1 MDASSSPSSTSY
13 IFNNKPTSVV
23 TLNSNELHSIDFLL
37 KLKKSQFKIPIELI
51 KKNLKNLNK
60 LVEKHNHTVLKY
72 VSSIEKLSNSNE
84 NLDKKLLLLNK
95 LISLQESYNKK
106 LSFRVKQH
114 NDFVDRLIIRIKYL
128 KTLNHTR
135 TSLIK
140 GHSKLL
146 QDENN
151 NNDNNDNN
159 NNTNDDDV
167 SNSSININ
175 KASKDSTSII
185 HNDNKTNNGM
195 SFNEMASYYDGEV
208 NLLLVDYLI
217 KMSND
222 NYTPSTME
230 SNTGV
235 KLAKFLKLDKLLD
248 YDIILQGLNIYH
260 EIKDRKNLK
269 ILIDWCNENKD
280 ALKLIRDS
288 NLSGGGTRKQSSTLS
303 FSSDNRS
310 KLRRKSSS
318 ISTPATDRPI
328 DDPQNPLF
336 NISSS
341 KSRRNTTVGINVNTK
356 LNNPPVIGYNSL
368 EFEAHFQNFIE
379 YIKDDNLFEAL
390 DILNNHLIDYI
401 DTSSSSNLNS
411 TANDSFSFSDI
422 KSRSNS
428 SKRRKSSVISASD
441 FLDFSNERTLDSLNE
456 VAIEDDEDD
465 KDSKSR
471 RASHGVSSSTPRM
484 IIESKYEEDDEEEY
498 DDEDEDDENSE
509 NDPLNKNPEAFA
521 NFSKIQSGAAL
532 LFWNSLSS
540 VVSDAKNSINDS
552 STTDSKF
559 SKSSLDNHDKDSE
572 MDSDIRSARRTSAT
586 LSYYDPEV
594 ETSFRINNNLKPYKI
609 LLDDERW
616 KQLADFF
623 LFNFNELYGIDQK
636 LSLLTILSCG
646 ISALKTKSCE
656 NHDFN
661 KNLNSQKDDVN
672 KKSHNN
678 HNRHLNS
685 HQNHRHHKSNG
696 AATINFDNIIND
708 ISNLNDKETMIATF
722 SLNSCPVCSTELFEL
737 TKELPFSHQIK
748 SNIYENPVMLPNGNI
763 YQRDKLIK
771 INQNFEMAENNNG
784 DIINSSAI
792 TTTATNNNNTGSS
805 DGNTNSTVSSDS
817 MFNKSS
823 LPSSTAVTSIE
834 VGEDERN
841 ESNGFRNVSVNGLG
855 VFYYD
860 DDETDEEDEAD
871 ECGAFDNSTL
881 DKFFDEYNLRG
892 SGNGKNSYG
901 NKKRYNSLNDFKIKD
916 PITGDVFNK
925 SQFIKVFPT

>member
-1 MDASSSPSSTSY
+1 MDTTTSSSTSSFL
-13 IFNNKPTSVV
+13 FNNKPTSSVV
-23 TLNSNELHSIDFLL
+23 SLNSNELHSIDFLL
-37 KLKKSQFKIPIELI
+37 RLKKSQFKIPIELI
-51 KKNLKNLNK
+51 KKNFKNLNK
-60 LVEKHNHTVLKY
+60 LIEKHNHTVLKY
-72 VSSIEKLSNSNE
+72 VSSIEKLNNLNE

-95 LISLQESYNKK
+95 LISIQESYNKK

-114 NDFVDRLIIRIKYL
+114 NDFVDRLIIRINYL
-128 KTLNHTR
+128 KTLNQTR
-135 TSLIK
+135 NSLIK
-140 GHSKLL
+140 SHTKL
-146 QDENN
+146 QD
-151 NNDNNDNN
+151 DNN
-159 NNTNDDDV
+159 NNINDDDI
-167 SNSSININ
+167 SNNSGNHN
-175 KASKDSTSII
+175 DSKKSD
-185 HNDNKTNNGM
+185 NDNKNNNGM
-195 SFNEMASYYDGEV
+195 SFNEMASYYDNEV

-217 KMSND
+217 KMSNN
-222 NYTPSTME
+222 NYTPATMD

-235 KLAKFLKLDKLLD
+235 KLAKFLKLDKLID

-260 EIKDRKNLK
+260 EIKDKKNLK

-288 NLSGGGTRKQSSTLS
+288 NLSSSGIRKQSSSLPS
-303 FSSDNRS
+303 SSDNRS

-318 ISTPATDRPI
+318 VSTTATDRPI
-328 DDPQNPLF
+328 EDPQNPLF
-336 NISSS
+336 TKSSS
-341 KSRRNTTVGINVNTK
+341 KSRRNTISGNTK
-356 LNNPPVIGYNSL
+356 INNSPPVIGYNSL

-411 TANDSFSFSDI
+411 TVNDSFTFSDI

-441 FLDFSNERTLDSLNE
+441 FLEFSNERTLDSLNE
-456 VAIEDDEDD
+456 AAIEDDEDD

-471 RASHGVSSSTPRM
+471 RASHSKSSSSAPRM
-484 IIESKYEEDDEEEY
+484 IIESKYEEDDEEE
-498 DDEDEDDENSE
+498 DDNDDDDDDENSE

-540 VVSDAKNSINDS
+540 VVSDAKNNIDDGIAIENSPDS
-552 STTDSKF
+552 
-559 SKSSLDNHDKDSE
+559 HDKGPTME
-572 MDSDIRSARRTSAT
+572 SDIRSARRTSAT

-661 KNLNSQKDDVN
+661 KNLNLQKDDPN
-672 KKSHNN
+672 KQNGNHHHHIHHHHSHKK
-678 HNRHLNS
+678 LN
-685 HQNHRHHKSNG
+685 G
-696 AATINFDNIIND
+696 TATLNFDNIIND
-708 ISNLNDKETMIATF
+708 ISKLNDKETMIATF
-722 SLNSCPVCSTELFEL
+722 SLNSCPICSTELFEL

-771 INQNFEMAENNNG
+771 LNQNFEMAESNSDN
-784 DIINSSAI
+784 IINI
-792 TTTATNNNNTGSS
+792 NNTTNNSTIGSS
-805 DGNTNSTVSSDS
+805 DGKSNSIISADS
-817 MFNKSS
+817 MSNKSS
-823 LPSSTAVTSIE
+823 LPSSVSTSTAVTSIE
-834 VGEDERN
+834 AGEDDSN
-841 ESNGFRNVSVNGLG
+841 DSNGLRNVSVNGLG

-860 DDETDEEDEAD
+860 DDETDEEDEED

-881 DKFFDEYNLRG
+881 DKFIDECNLRG
-892 SGNGKNSYG
+892 SGNGKDSYG
-901 NKKRYNSLNDFKIKD
+901 NNKKRLNNLNDFKIKD
-916 PITGDVFNK
+916 PITGDIFNK